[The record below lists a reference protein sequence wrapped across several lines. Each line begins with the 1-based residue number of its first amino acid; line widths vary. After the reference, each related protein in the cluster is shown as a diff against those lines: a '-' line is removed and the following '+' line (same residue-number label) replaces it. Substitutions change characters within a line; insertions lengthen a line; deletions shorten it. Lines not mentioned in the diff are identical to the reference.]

1 MIPMIGRLYNCGL
14 LPNKKSLKARNLLE
28 NTTGSFWLRIKI
40 ERREYFS
47 IHCLKKEMDTP
58 YE

>member
-58 YE
+58 